1 VIGPSAI
8 ARFRSNVNED
18 KSARYHRLK
27 RRAAGSSVALNA
39 VLLAL
44 LLASGGSVRL
54 RDVAI
59 RASGAE
65 ADAAGTIFIYV
76 FLLVSIQVL
85 LALPLAI
92 YDGFL
97 LERRYGLSTES
108 RGEFVR
114 DYLKAALVNMVLAL
128 AATEIVYASMRE
140 WPRAWW
146 LASSS
151 AFACGIALLAGLAP
165 IVLLPLFYRFR
176 PLDRQDL
183 QDRLKTLSQRA
194 GVRVLGVYEW
204 GLGAKTRRANAALV
218 GSGRTRR
225 VLVSDTLLAEYSDD
239 EIEVILAHELG
250 HHAHRDMLTGLVVE
264 AALIASALGLS
275 ALAVSLLWRPF
286 ALLRPS
292 DVAGL
297 PLVVLVGG
305 ALMLCATPVLNLLS
319 RYHERRADRYALALT
334 ARPAAFVSAMRRL
347 GTQNLAETNPS
358 RLALWLFHSHP
369 PVEQRISAAREFSRD
384 SV

>member
-1 VIGPSAI
+1 M
-8 ARFRSNVNED
+8 NED

-27 RRAAGSSVALNA
+27 RRAAGFSVALNA

-151 AFACGIALLAGLAP
+151 AFACGIALLAG
-165 IVLLPLFYRFR
+165 
-176 PLDRQDL
+176 
-183 QDRLKTLSQRA
+183 
-194 GVRVLGVYEW
+194 
-204 GLGAKTRRANAALV
+204 
-218 GSGRTRR
+218 
-225 VLVSDTLLAEYSDD
+225 
-239 EIEVILAHELG
+239 
-250 HHAHRDMLTGLVVE
+250 
-264 AALIASALGLS
+264 
-275 ALAVSLLWRPF
+275 
-286 ALLRPS
+286 
-292 DVAGL
+292 
-297 PLVVLVGG
+297 
-305 ALMLCATPVLNLLS
+305 
-319 RYHERRADRYALALT
+319 
-334 ARPAAFVSAMRRL
+334 
-347 GTQNLAETNPS
+347 
-358 RLALWLFHSHP
+358 
-369 PVEQRISAAREFSRD
+369 
-384 SV
+384 